1 MTTLYDDRRRLF
13 LACVPEGLRSQITN
27 VLLARVR
34 AGAHS
39 PEAVVDDALR
49 RLRERIG
56 GWGKEDPA
64 VRQML
69 ALLLRH
75 RADALAF
82 ASWCVEWERLP
93 ADEKE
98 RQKAARGEAH
108 RRQWLEEQPP
118 TVKQCDYLRALG
130 HAGEVKSKRHASEL
144 IDQLKRRRAS

>member
-56 GWGKEDPA
+56 GWGKEDPQ
-64 VRQML
+64 VREML
-69 ALLLRH
+69 GLLIRH
-75 RADALAF
+75 RADALLF
-82 ASWCVEWERLP
+82 ASWCLAWEQLP
-93 ADEKE
+93 AAEKE
-98 RQKAARGEAH
+98 RQKAARGDEH
-108 RRQWLEEQPP
+108 RRVWLDQQPA
-118 TVKQCDYLRALG
+118 TAKQCDYLRALG
-130 HAGEVKSKRHASEL
+130 YEGEVKSKRHASEL
-144 IDQLKRRRAS
+144 IDRLKQARAS